1 MKQPRIAIVCDWL
14 TNWGGAERV
23 ILAMHRL
30 WPEAPIYT
38 SLYNAKKV
46 PGFEDADVRTSF
58 LQKIP
63 GAKSHH
69 QRHLVQMPGA
79 FESFDL
85 SEFDVVVSS
94 SHSCAKGIITKP
106 ETLHVSYCHSPP
118 RYLWDGAHQYV
129 KEYPLPGLIK
139 NTVLPS
145 FLHDLRIWDRA
156 AADRVDHYVANSHFV
171 ARRIKKYYQ
180 REAEVIHPPVDLV
193 DFEPTKKEDFY
204 VAVGRLIPYKRFDLV
219 VEAFNAL
226 KKPLKIIG
234 VGNQMKSLMK
244 QAGSRVEFLGK
255 VSEDDL
261 QNYYRRA
268 RGLIFPQIEDFG
280 IVPLEA
286 MAQGTPVIAYAQGG
300 ALETVEDGVSGH
312 YFHEQSASA
321 LQEAV
326 IAFEKM
332 DFDPSQVRAQAEK
345 FAPDEFAR
353 QLSDEVNRA
362 WLHWN
367 S

>member
-1 MKQPRIAIVCDWL
+1 
-14 TNWGGAERV
+14 
-23 ILAMHRL
+23 
-30 WPEAPIYT
+30 
-38 SLYNAKKV
+38 
-46 PGFEDADVRTSF
+46 
-58 LQKIP
+58 
-63 GAKSHH
+63 
-69 QRHLVQMPGA
+69 
-79 FESFDL
+79 
-85 SEFDVVVSS
+85 
-94 SHSCAKGIITKP
+94 
-106 ETLHVSYCHSPP
+106 
-118 RYLWDGAHQYV
+118 
-129 KEYPLPGLIK
+129 
-139 NTVLPS
+139 
-145 FLHDLRIWDRA
+145 
-156 AADRVDHYVANSHFV
+156 
-171 ARRIKKYYQ
+171 
-180 REAEVIHPPVDLV
+180 
-193 DFEPTKKEDFY
+193 
-204 VAVGRLIPYKRFDLV
+204 
-219 VEAFNAL
+219 
-226 KKPLKIIG
+226 
-234 VGNQMKSLMK
+234 MK